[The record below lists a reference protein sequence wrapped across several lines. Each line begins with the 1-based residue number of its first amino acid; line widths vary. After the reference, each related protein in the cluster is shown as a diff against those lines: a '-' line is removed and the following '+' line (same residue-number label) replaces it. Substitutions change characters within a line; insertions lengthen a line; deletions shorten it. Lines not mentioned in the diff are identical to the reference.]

1 MSNKVNSFQVGGDTY
16 GIIPDLTFDNYPTE
30 GSSNPVTSDGIARA
44 VQGAAVGTDI
54 SVGRT
59 PGTDIGYCSIAYGTN
74 NVASADYSVVFG
86 RNNKAMSD
94 TSIVSGYGNTNYLG
108 FGNIIAGNGC
118 SSSGFGTIVCGYQC
132 GIGSY
137 ITDVTTS
144 DMYIPEIYV
153 GYLNLNTKKLYYDPE
168 MTSENVITFSPT
180 YNYGTTYIVDLTSDT
195 GRTPGTIY
203 EYTRFRSGRVDTI
216 SLSVV
221 LNQYVF
227 LTDICRNSLYFYQGP
242 SYYDAANDKNYRNY
256 SAGVFS
262 DEIVVTAYIN
272 LGFVFFDLISG
283 YFLLYCK
290 NKGDYPS
297 SVDHPNWL
305 KIKAYRCDIQNYRY
319 VFNSKRYGRYAYVY
333 TNQEEDRSKCGRVY
347 TSSDYSET
355 SDITNQLLDGEF
367 VIDMSNCDYDNI
379 IERNAYKY
387 RFDVNHTLAYV
398 SKTGQT
404 TNRIDSGWEF
414 YIGNGSSV
422 FGNGNTI
429 DGGNAFGSIIAGRNN
444 TIHTGNNGS
453 AIFGRGNTLNVGV
466 TDGGPETGIDAG
478 IIMAGIGNGIDTRST
493 ECHSGYIIGESN
505 SCYIDSGDH
514 IFMNGWNNSLSGHN
528 MGRGAY
534 ISGTSNSA
542 MSINDSHIIGR
553 SNNLYFEAESLIS
566 GSFNTIGSFI
576 NRQYN
581 SSTGK
586 YDVTSLAIVSIHINK
601 SGIYEGSGVS
611 YDSVNQTYT
620 FDTNKIYMIYGI
632 PETFPIS
639 TSYYEDR
646 TSEKLLGIKIS
657 TDGHTLSD
665 FMQSP
670 LSHLVETNSVYAM
683 GLYNNYIRTIDTVGA
698 GYSNRGNI
706 IFGRNNKMYSFGN
719 DTNVLIGK
727 GLIYFHAGPASP
739 IQEGGTDYD
748 MTATQGTVI
757 VGKYNAMQMSPDGTY
772 DSYAAETYS
781 QFIVGIG
788 TNENDRKN
796 GFIVYTNGI
805 ASLPNNPD
813 SVSEASRLAMFNPNK
828 LLVTLGM
835 LRDYAPQTP
844 GAVGKPAVT
853 TVTLAANGW
862 TGTDQT
868 VQVTGITAGAVVIA
882 QANGSPYAY
891 NQHSIY
897 LSAQADDE
905 LTFTCATLPSVDVS
919 VKVVYWT

>member
-44 VQGAAVGTDI
+44 VQGASVGTDI

-74 NVASADYSVVFG
+74 NVASADYSIVFG
-86 RNNKAMSD
+86 KNNKSLSD

-118 SSSGFGTIVCGYQC
+118 NSSGFGTIVCGYQC

-168 MTSENVITFSPT
+168 MTSENIIKFRET
-180 YNYGTTYIVDLTSDT
+180 YNYGTTYIVDLTNDT
-195 GRTPGTIY
+195 GRMPGTIY
-203 EYTRFRSGRVDTI
+203 EYTRARSGRVDTI

-262 DEIVVTAYIN
+262 DEIIVTNYIN
-272 LGFVFFDLISG
+272 RGFVFFDLISG

-297 SVDHPNWL
+297 STDHPNWL

-319 VFNSKRYGRYAYVY
+319 VFNSKRYGRFAYVY
-333 TNQEEDRSKCGRVY
+333 TNQEEDRSRCGRVY

-379 IERNAYKY
+379 IQRNAYKY

-404 TNRIDSGWEF
+404 NDHIDSGWEF

-429 DGGNAFGSIIAGRNN
+429 DGGNAFGSIIAGQNN
-444 TIHTGNNGS
+444 SIHTGNNGS
-453 AIFGRGNTLNVGV
+453 AIFGRGNTMNVGV
-466 TDGGPETGIDAG
+466 TDGGHETGIDAG
-478 IIMAGIGNGIDTRST
+478 IIMAGVGNGIDTRST
-493 ECHSGYIIGESN
+493 ACHSGYIIGEDN

-514 IFMNGWNNSLSGHN
+514 IFMNGWNNYLSGHN

-534 ISGTSNSA
+534 ISGTSNLA
-542 MSINDSHIIGR
+542 ISINDSHVTGR
-553 SNNLYFEAESLIS
+553 SNNLYFEGEALVS
-566 GSFNTIGSFI
+566 GSFNTVGSFI
-576 NRQYN
+576 KRQYN
-581 SSTGK
+581 ISTNT
-586 YDVTSLAIVSIHINK
+586 YDVTPLTIVNIHVNK
-601 SGIYEGSGVS
+601 SGIYEGPGVS

-632 PETFPIS
+632 PDTFSIS
-639 TSYYEDR
+639 TSSYEDR
-646 TSEKLLGIKIS
+646 TAEKLLDIKIS
-657 TDGHTLSD
+657 FDGHTLQD
-665 FMQSP
+665 FIQSP
-670 LSHLVETNSVYAM
+670 ISSLVETNSIITI
-683 GLYNNYIRTIDTVGA
+683 GNYNNYIRSLEG
-698 GYSNRGNI
+698 GNGLNYNSQHNI
-706 IFGRNNKMYSFGN
+706 IIGSNNTMYAYGAVGITMIGRGLTYYKGPSGYNPTAPAGAMY
-719 DTNVLIGK
+719 
-727 GLIYFHAGPASP
+727 
-739 IQEGGTDYD
+739 
-748 MTATQGTVI
+748 
-757 VGKYNAMQMSPDGTY
+757 VGSYNALCQYYDGGIN
-772 DSYAAETYS
+772 SEAADTS
-781 QFIVGIG
+781 AMFVVGIG
-788 TNENDRKN
+788 SGPEDRRN
-796 GFIVYTNGI
+796 GFVITKDGT
-805 ASLPNNPD
+805 AGLPCAPD
-813 SVSEASRLAMFNPNK
+813 TISEATRLCSWNPNRM
-828 LLVTLGM
+828 LITYGM
-835 LRDYAPQTP
+835 LQDYAPKTP
-844 GAVGKPAVT
+844 GAVGKPAFAIL
-853 TVTLAANGW
+853 TLAANNW
-862 TGTDQT
+862 SGTDQT
-868 VQVTGITAGAVVIA
+868 VHGVMGMTAGAVVIA
-882 QANGSPYAY
+882 QANGNPYAY